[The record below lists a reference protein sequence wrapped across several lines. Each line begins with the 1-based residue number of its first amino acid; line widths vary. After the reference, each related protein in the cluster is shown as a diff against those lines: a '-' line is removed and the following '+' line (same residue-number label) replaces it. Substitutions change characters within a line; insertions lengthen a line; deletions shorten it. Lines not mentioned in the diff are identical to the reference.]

1 MSGFTLLTSDYY
13 LQESIR
19 TTGSTA
25 QSNVALFDE
34 QQMIDQGKRQTLR
47 EEYVRKA
54 LRGSSYSSPSKNQ
67 NSPSRRSTRFS
78 DYNKEA
84 RARQLQNQINDVIAE
99 RERIVAE
106 GEAEVKKLMMQLQ
119 KEQEEFEEEQKKQQ
133 EKDDAEFKREIE
145 RLTKR
150 LEQCSK
156 PMREITERVRGHSG
170 NSTEDNS
177 TLSTST
183 LNTSKF

>member
-1 MSGFTLLTSDYY
+1 MTSDNY

-19 TTGSTA
+19 TMGSRA
-25 QSNVALFDE
+25 EANVALFDE
-34 QQMIDQGKRQTLR
+34 QQMIDQGKRQAQR
-47 EEYVRKA
+47 EDYVRRA
-54 LRGSSYSSPSKNQ
+54 LRGAASPSPTKSPYSPSK
-67 NSPSRRSTRFS
+67 RSTRFS

-84 RARQLQNQINDVIAE
+84 RARQIQHQIDEVIAE

-106 GEAEVKKLMMQLQ
+106 GEAQVKALMAQLEREQ
-119 KEQEEFEEEQKKQQ
+119 KEFEEEQRKEQ
-133 EKDDAEFKREIE
+133 ERDDAEFKKEIE

-156 PMREITERVRGHSG
+156 PMKEITERVRAQS

-177 TLSTST
+177 QISSST
-183 LNTSKF
+183 LNTSK